1 VITQQKIALEAG
13 VSRTLVTRALNDAP
27 GVAEKTRKRI
37 LETAQRLGY
46 HALTN
51 REAKMLIRRRYQR
64 PLHTGVIAVL
74 FRATSTNSLFDEPYF
89 RPVFRGIAREAAQAG
104 VDVIFSL
111 AREGHGL
118 RMLEPGVVDGVLCLS
133 PSWARLSNIHERK
146 FPVVSLGFELKG
158 WHGVVPNDA
167 EGIKQATRHLIGQGC
182 RRLAYV
188 GPTQGPTATIPRRH
202 HAFRTT
208 LRRAGLTDH
217 FATFSRDIL
226 VLEPEANVAQIK
238 EKWSRLPARQRPD
251 GLVCYNDALAM
262 GAVRAIESLGGCI
275 PDNVKVI
282 GFDAWSDEVDFNPAI
297 TSLGFDRELMGREA
311 VRTLLRLR
319 EKRENTS
326 PEVVHLPVFFKA
338 GATA

>member
-1 VITQQKIALEAG
+1 M
-13 VSRTLVTRALNDAP
+13 SRTLVTRALNNAP

-74 FRATSTNSLFDEPYF
+74 FRAINNNSLFDEPFF
-89 RPVFRGIAREAAQAG
+89 RPVLRGIDRETAQAG

-146 FPVVSLGFELKG
+146 FPVVSLGFELHG

-167 EGIKQATRHLIGQGC
+167 EGINQATRHLINQGC

-208 LRRAGLTDH
+208 LRRAGLTDLYG
-217 FATFSRDIL
+217 AFSRGIQLLSQD
-226 VLEPEANVAQIK
+226 ENEAQIR
-238 EKWSRLPARQRPD
+238 ERWALLPARQRPD

-262 GAVRAIESLGGCI
+262 GTVRAIESLKGLI
-275 PDNVKVI
+275 PEDVKVV
-282 GFDAWSDEVDFNPAI
+282 GFDAWSEEVDFDPVI
-297 TSLGFDRELMGREA
+297 TSMGFDRELMGREA

-319 EKRENTS
+319 DKGQNLS
-326 PEVVHLPVFFKA
+326 PEVVHLPVVFKA